1 MHLPTSTAATRGFT
15 LFEVAISLSIVAFG
29 VVSVLMMLPAGIK
42 AQQLSR
48 YQILASVRAMEMVD
62 IFSSATDASIML
74 DREGPHPWDTATSYR
89 AYAPDLETRIGTYRF
104 GLFPLPP
111 DITRRLDSDGDEIQN
126 IVADGG
132 YLYYSQ
138 PSATSGFN
146 PVGARQ
152 YLPAPNESQKI
163 ICAVTG
169 YAQQNAI
176 PSLSYKDWPYHAPYP
191 SPPMHTLNNDSS
203 TSKPTSPWTVFDTS
217 SGDKFMLWEDTLDA
231 DNGEM
236 GLVFQAIVWSTSG
249 TALPLT
255 SKWSKD
261 PAVISGKY
269 RRNSGYWAYGDKGG
283 WILEF
288 DTAAKK
294 LPPGTPIAMAYLNWS
309 QRNADGSKA
318 SYPVGQMD
326 PTKQVRVDIQPDK
339 LPNGALN
346 PIALNPTTGQ
356 PTTQKEL
363 ARESAL
369 AYFALAKWYAE
380 KKKVSSKI
388 IDGVVLADDAN
399 LLSTTNLFQGST
411 SNNPALAVNAA
422 RLLAHAAMCVTRHFL
437 PEGATDESITLG
449 SLNVS
454 RDGTT
459 ILGATP
465 AFMLNLQTAKNYTE
479 NAVKL
484 GMRFAASYPY
494 DWGSPR
500 PLNRATMM
508 DFPLLQYDPFD
519 SGRILADITSFSG
532 YTYGT
537 RPASGARPAK
547 APEQWKILSGQP
559 ITNIGRSVC
568 YPSMNLSALWPT
580 VTGNPADANS
590 NQRFTLARK
599 FEVADRCRQLV
610 FWAVD
615 WQSYEDFE
623 SAPSAPVDASR
634 YPKRSPHGTNLS
646 GNAAKP
652 DILMQNAWFHDR
664 HQFLTRN
671 PEKTLA
677 FIVPTT
683 NEITGAELLIGGN
696 DSMWKD
702 DARPDLGIDSP
713 KHRNANLVFSGQYG
727 ADRNFNGTNFQLD
740 TANPDPN
747 RRNDIIKMFG
757 KLDRGPVPKS
767 VRMRATLV
775 GRFNFYDP
783 RVPMVIR

>member
-1 MHLPTSTAATRGFT
+1 MHISTHHAVRGFT
-15 LFEVAISLSIVAFG
+15 LFEVAISLGIVSFG
-29 VVSVLMMLPAGIK
+29 VVSVLMLLPAGIK

-89 AYAPDLETRIGTYRF
+89 AYAPDLETRVGTFRF

-111 DITRRLDSDGDEIQN
+111 DISRRLDSDGDEIQR

-146 PVGARQ
+146 PVGARAN
-152 YLPAPNESQKI
+152 LPAPNESQKI

-191 SPPMHTLNNDSS
+191 SPPMHLLNRDTS

-236 GLVFQAIVWSTSG
+236 GLVFQAMVWSSNG
-249 TALPLT
+249 TDLPLT
-255 SKWSKD
+255 SKWVQD
-261 PAVISGKY
+261 PAVIGGKY
-269 RRNSGYWAYGDKGG
+269 RRSSGYWAYGDKGG
-283 WILEF
+283 WILDF
-288 DTAAKK
+288 DPSINK
-294 LPPGTPIAMAYLNWS
+294 LPSTKPVATPIAEAYKNWT
-309 QRNADGSKA
+309 QRNADGGKA
-318 SYPVGQMD
+318 SYAVGQMNS
-326 PTKQVRVDIQPDK
+326 TNEVRIDIQPDK

-346 PIALNPTTGQ
+346 PIAINWTKTPNE
-356 PTTQKEL
+356 PTTQRDL

-380 KKKVSSKI
+380 KKKVSAKI
-388 IDGVVLADDAN
+388 MDGVVLNDDAN
-399 LLSTTNLFQGST
+399 LLSTTNLFQGT
-411 SNNPALAVNAA
+411 TTNNPALAVNAA
-422 RLLAHAAMCVTRHFL
+422 RLLAHAAMCVTRHFQ
-437 PEGATDESITLG
+437 PEGAVDESISLG

-454 RDGTT
+454 RNGTT
-459 ILGATP
+459 IVGTTP

-484 GMRFAASYPY
+484 GMRFAASHPY

-519 SGRILADITSFSG
+519 STRITPNTTYFTG

-537 RPASGARPAK
+537 RPESETQLSK
-547 APEQWKILSGQP
+547 TPEQWKILSAQP
-559 ITNIGRSVC
+559 IHNIGRSFC
-568 YPSMNLSALWPT
+568 YPSMNLQALWPS
-580 VTGNPADANS
+580 VTGSDPD
-590 NQRFTLARK
+590 RFTLARP
-599 FEVADRCRQLV
+599 FEAADRTRQLV

-623 SAPSAPVDASR
+623 TAPSAPVDASR
-634 YPKRSPHGTNLS
+634 YPKRSPHGANLS
-646 GNAAKP
+646 GDAAKP
-652 DILMQNAWFHDR
+652 DILMRSAAFHDR
-664 HQFLTRN
+664 HQFLARN

-677 FIVPTT
+677 FVVPTVG
-683 NEITGAELLIGGN
+683 EQTGTELLIGGN
-696 DSMWKD
+696 DSMWAD
-702 DARPDLGIDSP
+702 DKRPDLGIN
-713 KHRNANLVFSGQYG
+713 NANHPNAPLVFSGQYG
-727 ADRNFNGTNFQLD
+727 ADRNFNGTRTDLD
-740 TANPDPN
+740 TGNSDPL
-747 RRNDIIKMFG
+747 RRNDIIKIYG

-767 VRMRATLV
+767 VRMRATLI

-783 RVPMVIR
+783 RLPLAIR